1 MDPPRNNQ
9 FITNSNTD
17 KKVKQSD
24 LENAISLSQVDISGD
39 DSEITLFSSWNWSG
53 KADLQKFCCL
63 TFIADKGEWFSRRIF
78 PSDKDLLKIDL
89 NNIWQSKDKPEL
101 QI

>member
-9 FITNSNTD
+9 FIPNSNTD

-39 DSEITLFSSWNWSG
+39 DSERTLFSS
-53 KADLQKFCCL
+53 
-63 TFIADKGEWFSRRIF
+63 
-78 PSDKDLLKIDL
+78 
-89 NNIWQSKDKPEL
+89 
-101 QI
+101 

>member
-39 DSEITLFSSWNWSG
+39 DSEITLFSS
-53 KADLQKFCCL
+53 
-63 TFIADKGEWFSRRIF
+63 
-78 PSDKDLLKIDL
+78 
-89 NNIWQSKDKPEL
+89 
-101 QI
+101 